1 MRAIPVV
8 LVLMALP
15 TQTQAP
21 VVPND
26 PWTEADRATVR
37 LAPEEF
43 TEVPRS
49 LQRELRRRGCSIPQ
63 PYTNGGRQNVIS
75 GEFTRIGQIDWAV
88 LCSRERQSSILVF
101 RAGDPQQ
108 AEELAPRADANFLQ
122 RTDAIHI
129 GFSRALAVASTDY
142 IRQHARSGD
151 ETRVITHAG
160 INDIFVD
167 KASVVWYWDQRQWLQ
182 LSGAN

>member
-1 MRAIPVV
+1 MRALPVV

-15 TQTQAP
+15 SPMQAP
-21 VVPND
+21 VVPQD
-26 PWTEADRATVR
+26 PWREADRATVR

-43 TEVPRS
+43 TELPRS

-75 GEFTRIGQIDWAV
+75 GEFTRAGQIDWAA

-101 RAGDPQQ
+101 RTGDPQR
-108 AEELAPRADANFLQ
+108 AEELAPRADAKFLQ

-129 GFSRALAVASTDY
+129 GFSRALTVASTEY
-142 IRQHARSGD
+142 IRQHQRSAD
-151 ETRVITHAG
+151 ETLVITHAG